1 MKMMTKKML
10 HHQLIDFQGRFHLV
24 EGRCN
29 RGTSNKYAKCQL
41 TSDPN
46 DPRRTQVKSP
56 AEGYVKKTKRMKMI
70 GRILFLLIPILGAV
84 AMWYFYQDAF

>member
-29 RGTSNKYAKCQL
+29 RGTSNKYAEYRL
-41 TSDPN
+41 TN
-46 DPRRTQVKSP
+46 DQDKSLDTST
-56 AEGYVKKTKRMKMI
+56 EDDGY
-70 GRILFLLIPILGAV
+70 
-84 AMWYFYQDAF
+84 